1 MSTSP
6 IYWEVSHVSRAHSSV
21 ILAPNMSHPFLQD
34 VQSSLSLHGLS
45 LPHLLLLL
53 SSIFAISY
61 WAWLR
66 LAQKKTSLPL
76 PPGPA
81 GLPLVGNLPFL
92 NPELHTYFA
101 ALARTY
107 GPVLKLQLGKK
118 LGIVVTSPATAREV
132 LKDNDVTFA
141 NRDVPIAGRTATYGG
156 YDIVW
161 TPYGPEWRML
171 RKVCVL
177 KMLSNHTLDSVY
189 ELRRSEVR
197 KVVGYFRSQAGSPVN
212 VGELMFL
219 TVLNV
224 ITSMLW
230 GGTLQGEERERVGA
244 DFRQV
249 VSDMTE
255 LLAKPNISDFYP
267 SLARFDLQGIERQM
281 KGLVKR
287 FDGIFEKM
295 IQQRLKMEREGGSG
309 CQDFLQ
315 FLLKLKDEEDAKTP
329 LTMTGLKAL
338 LMDMVVGGT
347 DTSSNTVEFAMA
359 EIMNKPSVLRSI
371 QNELEIVVGK
381 DNIVEESHIPRL
393 PYLHAVM
400 KESLRLHPALP
411 LLVPHCPSATCTVGG
426 YTVPKGS
433 RVFVNVWAI
442 HRDPSIWS
450 DPLEFNPE
458 RFLHDEGD
466 YSGNDF
472 NYFPFG
478 SGRRICAG
486 IAMAE
491 RMVLYSLATF
501 LHSFDWKL
509 PEGEKM
515 DIREQ
520 FGIVLKKK
528 KSLVAIPSPRFS
540 DPRLYE

>member
-1 MSTSP
+1 MSPT
-6 IYWEVSHVSRAHSSV
+6 I
-21 ILAPNMSHPFLQD
+21 SHPLLRSLR
-34 VQSSLSLHGLS
+34 SSLSWHDFS
-45 LPHLLLLL
+45 FPHSLLLL
-53 SSIFAISY
+53 SAIFAICC

-66 LAQKKTSLPL
+66 LTQKKTSPSL
-76 PPGPA
+76 PPGPT

-92 NPELHTYFA
+92 DPELHTYFA
-101 ALARTY
+101 ALARTH
-107 GPVLKLQLGKK
+107 GPVLRLQLGKK
-118 LGIVVTSPATAREV
+118 LGVIVTSPATAREV
-132 LKDNDVTFA
+132 LKDNDVVFA
-141 NRDVPIAGRTATYGG
+141 NRDVPVAGRAASYGG
-156 YDIVW
+156 SDIVW

-189 ELRRSEVR
+189 ELRRREVR
-197 KVVGYFRSQAGSPVN
+197 KTVGYFRIRAGSPVN
-212 VGELMFL
+212 VGEQMFL

-224 ITSMLW
+224 ITSMMW
-230 GGTLQGEERERVGA
+230 GGTVQGEERESLGT

-255 LLAKPNISDFYP
+255 LLGKPNISDFYP
-267 SLARFDLQGIERQM
+267 GLARFDFQGIEKRM
-281 KGLVKR
+281 KGLAKR

-295 IQQRLKMEREGGSG
+295 IEQRLKMERDGGSEEG
-309 CQDFLQ
+309 RDFLE

-359 EIMNKPSVLRSI
+359 EIMNRPSVVRKI
-371 QNELEIVVGK
+371 QDELETVVGK
-381 DNIVEESHIPRL
+381 DNIVEESHIPKL

-411 LLVPHCPSATCTVGG
+411 LLVPHCPSATCTIGG
-426 YTVPKGS
+426 YTVPQGS

-450 DPLEFNPE
+450 HPLEFDPE
-458 RFLHDEGD
+458 RFLHGKGD

-491 RMVLYSLATF
+491 RMVLFSLATLF
-501 LHSFDWKL
+501 HSFDWKL

-515 DIREQ
+515 DLTEQ

-528 KSLVAIPSPRFS
+528 TPLVAIPSPRFS